1 MQTTLIGEMEW
12 SAYLTR
18 HTLPSLHGWVEWS
31 YFLFDQTEVY
41 MAECI
46 NRVVLL
52 SVILTREI
60 QSSLHGGNE
69 VVLRSVCLTK
79 CIHLSLHS

>member
-1 MQTTLIGEMEW
+1 
-12 SAYLTR
+12 
-18 HTLPSLHGWVEWS
+18 
-31 YFLFDQTEVY
+31 
-41 MAECI
+41 MAERI

-52 SVILTREI
+52 SVFLTREI

-69 VVLRSVCLTK
+69 MVLCSVCLTK